1 MITKR
6 LFIGAISTSLAALT
20 LITQSANATEPLTE
34 SQAITKV
41 QYLVDSL
48 NSEIV
53 NPSSQSDAWTSD
65 FPLLQSQLDV
75 LTLAGS
81 L

>member
-6 LFIGAISTSLAALT
+6 LFIGAISTSLVALT

>member
-6 LFIGAISTSLAALT
+6 IFIGAISTSLAALT

-34 SQAITKV
+34 AQAITKV

-48 NSEIV
+48 NTEIV
-53 NPSSQSDAWTSD
+53 TGSSSDAWTSD